1 MVNDTFIKDLS
12 KALKKDSVSSELP
25 PGSPRRY
32 EPAAGVNKHNARIHS
47 ESSYA
52 DKYKNLPFTFSKPAK
67 NKITRIKFCSKCNSP
82 VEVNKNAVGVI
93 CRACNQYTTLLEEPI
108 YDEQ

>member
-12 KALKKDSVSSELP
+12 KALTKDSVSSELP
-25 PGSPRRY
+25 AGTPRRY
-32 EPAAGVNKHNARIHS
+32 DPVAGVAKHNARIHS

-67 NKITRIKFCSKCNSP
+67 NKITRIKFCSNCNAAA
-82 VEVNKNAVGVI
+82 EVNKNAVGIV
-93 CRACNQYTTLLEEPI
+93 CRTCNKYTTLLEEPI